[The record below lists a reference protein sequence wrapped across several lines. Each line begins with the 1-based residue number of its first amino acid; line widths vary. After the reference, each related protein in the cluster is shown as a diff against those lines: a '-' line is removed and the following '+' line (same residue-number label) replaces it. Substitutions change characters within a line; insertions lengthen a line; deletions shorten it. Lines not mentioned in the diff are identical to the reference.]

1 MKVKGVNNMEKN
13 YSESININMGPVQ
26 INGTLVSYDE
36 NLLKELNIFRNG
48 IDFMLKLYGYEE
60 GMELKEEKA
69 DANFPKPIT
78 DEEFEYISESL
89 YDPKADDFHGYSKG
103 WLEVNIV
110 AARSGREVMLYSALF
125 LIKDK
130 FKYPNLF
137 FDKNND
143 GRYASRCV
151 ALNAFWMDML
161 FYVLE
166 EMKKR
171 NAPEDDIITL
181 FRLAETR
188 LHEVESKIDYLFKE
202 LKRRSEDYDF
212 INVSTLTKR
221 LDLFKNQAK
230 LYALYEKLPFYK
242 RVYPTELQNQYKD
255 AKIKNTSGK
264 EAPMHFIRTED
275 FDKLFEMVVSE
286 PFGNKSLL
294 KDAFG
299 FRTRFVGKNI

>member
-1 MKVKGVNNMEKN
+1 MEKN

-36 NLLKELNIFRNG
+36 NLLKELYIFRNG

-60 GMELKEEKA
+60 GMGLKEEKA
-69 DANFPKPIT
+69 DANFPKPVT

-264 EAPMHFIRTED
+264 EAPMHFIRTKD

-286 PFGNKSLL
+286 PFGNKSSL

>member
-1 MKVKGVNNMEKN
+1 MEKN

-36 NLLKELNIFRNG
+36 NLLKELYIFRNG
-48 IDFMLKLYGYEE
+48 IDFMLKLYGYEK

-69 DANFPKPIT
+69 DANFPKLE
-78 DEEFEYISESL
+78 DKEEEFKDVPENL
-89 YDPKADDFHGYSKG
+89 YDLKDDDFHGYSKG

-110 AARSGREVMLYSALF
+110 ASRSGLEVALYSALF

-161 FYVLE
+161 FYVLD

-171 NAPEDDIITL
+171 NCPEDDIITL
-181 FRLAETR
+181 FRLAEEK